1 MSENLQ
7 AVRGMNDVLPDD
19 TAAWQLLERVAR
31 ETFAEYGYREI
42 RLPLLERTELF
53 KRSIGE
59 LTDIVEKEMY
69 SFEDRG
75 GDSLTLRPEATAGI
89 VRACITNGLLHNQR
103 QKVWCM
109 GPMFRYERPQ
119 KGRYRQFHQI
129 DVEALGYPGP
139 DVDAE
144 LILMSA
150 RLWRRLGLGGLSL
163 NLNSL
168 GTPESRKGYRAELVA
183 YFQRH
188 EAALDE
194 DSRRRLGGNPLR
206 ILDSKNPAMRE
217 IVAGA
222 PLITDYLDEESAAH
236 FATLRARLDDAGIAY
251 VVNPRLVR
259 GLDYYS
265 RTVFEWITTDLGSQ
279 DAVCSGGR
287 YDGLVAQL
295 GGDATP
301 AIGWALGEERIVEL
315 LRLQGRAGDGAAPHV
330 YLALAGAAA
339 EATGLKLA
347 ESLRDAVPG
356 LRIETHCGGGSFKS
370 QLKRADRSGAGHAVI
385 LGDDEVAQQLATLKP
400 LREESGQRQ
409 VPFADLAAELARV
422 TGARRGGQE

>member
-1 MSENLQ
+1 MRENIQ
-7 AVRGMNDVLPDD
+7 AVRGMNDLLPGD
-19 TAAWQLLERVAR
+19 ASAWQVLERAAR

-59 LTDIVEKEMY
+59 FTDIVEKEMY
-69 SFEDRG
+69 TFVDRG

-89 VRACITNGLLHNQR
+89 VRACLTNGLLHNQR

-129 DVEALGYPGP
+129 DVEALGFEGP

-150 RLWRRLGLGGLSL
+150 RLWRRLGLAGLTL
-163 NLNSL
+163 NINSL
-168 GTPESRKGYRAELVA
+168 GTPESRGVYRARLVE

-188 EAALDE
+188 EQALDE
-194 DSRRRLGGNPLR
+194 DSRRRLSGNPLR

-217 IVAGA
+217 VVDGA
-222 PLITDYLDEESAAH
+222 TLITDHLDPASAAH
-236 FATLRARLDDAGIAY
+236 FETLRAQLDAAGLAY

-265 RTVFEWITTDLGSQ
+265 RTVFEWITSDLGSQ

-287 YDGLVAQL
+287 YDGLVEQL
-295 GGDATP
+295 GGDPVP
-301 AIGWALGEERIVEL
+301 AIGWALGEERVVEL
-315 LRLQGRAGDGAAPHV
+315 LRLQGQAVEEPVADV

-339 EATGLKLA
+339 EHVGLQLA
-347 ESLRDAVPG
+347 ETLRDAQPG
-356 LRIETHCGGGSFKS
+356 LRVETNCGGGSFKS
-370 QLKRADRSGAGHAVI
+370 QLKRADRSGARYAVI
-385 LGDDEVAQQLATLKP
+385 LGDDEVARRVATVKP
-400 LREESGQRQ
+400 LREESEQRQ
-409 VPFADLAAELARV
+409 VPLDELPAALAAARAAAR
-422 TGARRGGQE
+422 TGSD